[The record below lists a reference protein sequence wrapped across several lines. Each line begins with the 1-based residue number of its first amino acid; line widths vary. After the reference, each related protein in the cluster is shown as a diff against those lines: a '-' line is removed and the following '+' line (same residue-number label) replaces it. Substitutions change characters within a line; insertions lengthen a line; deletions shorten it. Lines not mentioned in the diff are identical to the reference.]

1 MLLPKPI
8 AEAVRAGTVT
18 LAFRR
23 WDSPRVKVGSTQLT
37 TAGVVIFDAIDEIV
51 DVATISDAD
60 ALAAGLPDAAALR
73 KRLLVPGTARRGPR
87 GGKGGDR
94 IYRVRMRWAGPD
106 PRIALR
112 EAVPDAAELAEVS
125 AAVGVLDAGRGS
137 GPWTRRILEWI
148 RDNPGVVSKELAA
161 LLGRELLPM
170 KSDIRR
176 LKALGLTISLQ
187 VGYRLSPRGEAYLAA
202 AQEQPNPG
210 GVLNP

>member
-73 KRLLVPGTARRGPR
+73 KRLVPGTARRGPR

-94 IYRVRMRWAGPD
+94 IYRVRMRWAGQD

-125 AAVGVLDAGRGS
+125 AAVEALDAGRGS

-170 KSDIRR
+170 KADIRK

-202 AQEQPNPG
+202 QEQPNPG
-210 GVLNP
+210 SVLNP

>member
-73 KRLLVPGTARRGPR
+73 KRLVPGTARRAPR

-94 IYRVRMRWAGPD
+94 IYRVRMRWAGQD

-125 AAVGVLDAGRGS
+125 VAVEALDAGRGS

-170 KSDIRR
+170 KADIRK

-202 AQEQPNPG
+202 QEQPNPG

>member
-73 KRLLVPGTARRGPR
+73 KRLVPGTARRGPR

-94 IYRVRMRWAGPD
+94 IYRVRMRWAGQD

-125 AAVGVLDAGRGS
+125 AAVEALDAGRGS

-170 KSDIRR
+170 KADIRK

-187 VGYRLSPRGEAYLAA
+187 VGYRLAPRGEAYLA

>member
-73 KRLLVPGTARRGPR
+73 KRLVPGTARRGPR

-94 IYRVRMRWAGPD
+94 IYRVRMRWAGQD

-125 AAVGVLDAGRGS
+125 AAVEALDAGRGS

-170 KSDIRR
+170 KADIRKV
-176 LKALGLTISLQ
+176 KALGLTISLQ

-202 AQEQPNPG
+202 QEQPNPG

>member
-73 KRLLVPGTARRGPR
+73 KRLVPGTARRGPR

-94 IYRVRMRWAGPD
+94 IYRVRMRWAGQD

-125 AAVGVLDAGRGS
+125 AAVEALDAGRGS

-170 KSDIRR
+170 KADIRK

-202 AQEQPNPG
+202 QEQPNPG